1 MSKIWIGGF
10 YGFLLSIVASC
21 STSSP
26 DSDEL
31 SGQSGDPSDEP
42 SGLVEYPT
50 PNRTTIAAFP
60 GAYGAGKYTQGGA
73 GGTVYT
79 VTSLE
84 DTNTRGTLRYAI
96 NQSGTRTIVFAVGG
110 VINLT
115 SNLTIRNG
123 NLTIAGQTAPGGGIC
138 IKRGTVQIS
147 ADNVIIRF
155 LRFRLGDEPFS
166 GATEKDA
173 DAIWGREHKDIIL
186 DHCSMSWS
194 TDEIASFY
202 GNTNFTMQWCLL
214 SESLYHS
221 IHPKGNHGYGGI
233 WGGSPATFHHNLIA
247 HAYSRT
253 PRLCGSR
260 YTGQP
265 ESEKVDLRNNVFY
278 NWSGN
283 GGYAG
288 EGGSFNFVNNYY
300 KPGAATNARA
310 EGGSSGR
317 KVLYRI
323 FAPDKNDADAN
334 PANGENWGLFY
345 LSGNVFDGTSPNI
358 SSTFQSLVTNVN
370 NDNWLG
376 LQPSETPAAGVASLR
391 SATEFAITSDVNDFT
406 QSASDAFNSVLDYAG
421 ASLVRDA
428 VDTRIITE
436 TRAGTYTYVGS
447 VDGNLGIIDSQED
460 VGGWPVYDQ
469 GTVLKDTDGDG
480 MPDDWETEQGLNPA
494 SSADGIKYNLSSDY
508 TNLEVYLNSL
518 VERLFPSSE

>member
-1 MSKIWIGGF
+1 M
-10 YGFLLSIVASC
+10 
-21 STSSP
+21 
-26 DSDEL
+26 
-31 SGQSGDPSDEP
+31 
-42 SGLVEYPT
+42 
-50 PNRTTIAAFP
+50 
-60 GAYGAGKYTQGGA
+60 
-73 GGTVYT
+73 
-79 VTSLE
+79 
-84 DTNTRGTLRYAI
+84 
-96 NQSGTRTIVFAVGG
+96 
-110 VINLT
+110 
-115 SNLTIRNG
+115 
-123 NLTIAGQTAPGGGIC
+123 
-138 IKRGTVQIS
+138 
-147 ADNVIIRF
+147 
-155 LRFRLGDEPFS
+155 
-166 GATEKDA
+166 
-173 DAIWGREHKDIIL
+173 
-186 DHCSMSWS
+186 
-194 TDEIASFY
+194 
-202 GNTNFTMQWCLL
+202 
-214 SESLYHS
+214 
-221 IHPKGNHGYGGI
+221 
-233 WGGSPATFHHNLIA
+233 
-247 HAYSRT
+247 
-253 PRLCGSR
+253 
-260 YTGQP
+260 
-265 ESEKVDLRNNVFY
+265 
-278 NWSGN
+278 
-283 GGYAG
+283 
-288 EGGSFNFVNNYY
+288 NNYY

-469 GTVLKDTDGDG
+469 GTILKDTDGDG
-480 MPDDWETEQGLNPA
+480 MPDDWETEHGLNPA